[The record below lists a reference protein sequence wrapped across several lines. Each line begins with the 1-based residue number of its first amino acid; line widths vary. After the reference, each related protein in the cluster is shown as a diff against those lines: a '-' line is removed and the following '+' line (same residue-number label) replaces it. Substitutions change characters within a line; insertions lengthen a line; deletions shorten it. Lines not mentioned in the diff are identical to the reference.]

1 MQDDEEDKVGY
12 WVIAIKNKF
21 LLGMVG
27 TLALVQVLLEDD
39 QEEH

>member
-1 MQDDEEDKVGY
+1 MRRIRWDSGI
-12 WVIAIKNKF
+12 IAIKNKF